1 MTEFNPHPSPKQ
13 KSPHRHR
20 EKNLGTPE
28 LIAIALG
35 GMVGGG
41 IFTVLGLSVGM
52 IGVFTP
58 LAFLIGGAVALL
70 ASYSYVK
77 LGVYFKDEG
86 ASYAFFKKTFPG
98 SHFAASLIGWYVI
111 FGFISTLAIYAYTF
125 SAYFLSSFELEA
137 STWLRQGVAIAMLGA
152 FALINIWS
160 VKGMG
165 RLEDFLVYGKLVIL
179 AVIAFVLI
187 NYGDASLPELLPET
201 DQPLAF
207 GFQVLIVAALTF
219 VAYEGF
225 QLVANAVNEIEA
237 PEKRL
242 PISMYSAIG
251 IAAGIYFLI
260 ALGAVLAIPFEQ
272 IIENKEHALAA
283 GTSQALGHW
292 GLHLMVLGALM
303 ATSSAVS
310 GTLFGASRQ
319 MAVIAEDGYF
329 PPALARRS
337 AQHIPVVAIVT
348 MAAAAS
354 LLILIGNLKMLV
366 EFGSITF
373 LWVSLLMAV
382 ANYRIRHLTGAH
394 PVITLSAI
402 VALML
407 AVGLILY
414 YEIRHA
420 PAEVTFIISLYIG
433 LTLSAWGY
441 ARWHCRQRT

>member
-1 MTEFNPHPSPKQ
+1 MTQFDSHPTRKH

-20 EKNLGTPE
+20 DKSLGTPE

-41 IFTVLGLSVGM
+41 IFTVLGISVGM

-58 LAFLIGGAVALL
+58 LAFLIGGALAML

-125 SAYFLSSFELEA
+125 SAYFLSSFDWDA
-137 STWLRQGVAIAMLGA
+137 PTWARQLVAMAMLSG
-152 FALINIWS
+152 FALINVWS

-165 RLEDFLVYGKLVIL
+165 KLEDFLVYGKLLIL
-179 AVIAFVLI
+179 SIIAFVLI
-187 NYGDASLPELLPET
+187 NYGDAHLPDLMPDT

-207 GFQVLIVAALTF
+207 GFQILIVAALTF

-225 QLVANAVNEIEA
+225 QLVANAVNEIDDVER
-237 PEKRL
+237 RL
-242 PISMYSAIG
+242 PLGMYSAIA

-283 GTSQALGHW
+283 GTSEALGKW
-292 GLHLMVLGALM
+292 GLYLMILGALM

-329 PPALARRS
+329 PPALSKRS
-337 AQHIPVVAIVT
+337 SQHIPVNAVIT
-348 MAAAAS
+348 MAVAAS
-354 LLILIGNLKMLV
+354 LLILVGNLKMLV

-382 ANYRIRHLTGAH
+382 ANYRIRHLTKAN
-394 PVITLSAI
+394 PTITISAI
-402 VALML
+402 VGLGL
-407 AVGLILY
+407 ASVLILY

-420 PAEVTFIISLYIG
+420 PAEVTVIIGLYVL

-441 ARWHCRQRT
+441 SRWHCRKKQ

>member
-1 MTEFNPHPSPKQ
+1 MSQDHKRPTRKQ
-13 KSPHRHR
+13 KSQHRYR

-41 IFTVLGLSVGM
+41 IFTVLGIGVGM

-77 LGVYFKDEG
+77 LSTYYKDEG
-86 ASYAFFKKTFPG
+86 ASYAFVKKTFPR
-98 SHFAASLIGWYVI
+98 SHFAASLVGWYVI

-125 SAYFLSSFELEA
+125 SAYFLSSFDMEA
-137 STWLRQGVAIAMLGA
+137 PTWLRQIVAIAMLAA

-165 RLEDFLVYGKLVIL
+165 RLEDYLVYSKLVIL
-179 AVIAFVLI
+179 TVIAFVLI
-187 NYGDASLPELLPET
+187 HYGNASLPALLPDT

-207 GFQVLIVAALTF
+207 GFQILIVAALTF

-225 QLVANAVNEIEA
+225 QLVANAVNEMEA
-237 PEKRL
+237 PERRL
-242 PISMYSAIG
+242 PVSMYSAIG
-251 IAAGIYFLI
+251 IATGIYFLI
-260 ALGAVLAIPFEQ
+260 SLGAVLAIPFEQ
-272 IIENKEHALAA
+272 IIENKEDALAA
-283 GTSQALGHW
+283 GASEVMGDW
-292 GLHLMVLGALM
+292 GLYLMILGALL

-329 PPALARRS
+329 PPVLAKRT
-337 AQHIPVVAIVT
+337 AQHIPMVAIVAMAT
-348 MAAAAS
+348 MAS

-373 LWVSLLMAV
+373 LWVSLLMAIT
-382 ANYRIRHLTGAH
+382 NYKIRHLTGASAW
-394 PVITLSAI
+394 ITVAAMLVLS
-402 VALML
+402 L
-407 AVGLILY
+407 ASVLILY
-414 YEIRHA
+414 YEVRHA
-420 PAEVTFIISLYIG
+420 PEAVALIIGIYAA
-433 LTLSAWGY
+433 LTLSAWAY
-441 ARWHCRQRT
+441 ARWHYHHHT